1 VDHWWRTLYLREFL
15 LGAGLKYMNLVLHIS
30 PLSFSHFT
38 CTIHMYNSHFTMYN
52 SLVQHPITG
61 WRLLIGSPKLQII
74 FHKRASK
81 YRSLLRK
88 MTYKIRDPLSL
99 RHNVLDFDSKT
110 VTSENIQ
117 ENTTER
123 QGQAK
128 AERG

>member
-1 VDHWWRTLYLREFL
+1 
-15 LGAGLKYMNLVLHIS
+15 
-30 PLSFSHFT
+30 
-38 CTIHMYNSHFTMYN
+38 
-52 SLVQHPITG
+52 
-61 WRLLIGSPKLQII
+61 
-74 FHKRASK
+74 
-81 YRSLLRK
+81 

-128 AERG
+128 AERGWEIFETVSENMHRGPMLWNGYGQ